1 MNSATTD
8 LDLVRQAKSGDSKA
22 FDMLMVKYQ
31 DKLKSVVSRY
41 LKLPQQIEDVVQEAF
56 IKAYSGIMS
65 FREDSKFSTWLHR
78 IGVNTALCFL
88 AVERRRIPHYQSTF
102 NADTNEPLVPEIS
115 DTSSPEQVLESSQIA
130 ETVSNAFEKL
140 PRDLREA
147 ITLREID
154 GLNYEEIANIM
165 DCPIGTVRSRI
176 FRARESIAA
185 RLRPQLDPN
194 PKSFLQKNFKA
205 KIGPTSTY
213 SCEYD
218 SSVGEQNIY
227 KPFQPIDKSISNEG
241 GKHE

>member
-8 LDLVRQAKSGDSKA
+8 LDLVRQAKSGDRKA
-22 FDMLMVKYQ
+22 FDMLVVKYQ
-31 DKLKSVVSRY
+31 EKLKFVVSRY

-56 IKAYSGIMS
+56 IKAYYGIMS

-78 IGVNTALCFL
+78 IGINTALCFL
-88 AVERRRIPHYQSTF
+88 AAERRRIPHYQPTI
-102 NADTNEPLVPEIS
+102 NADNNEPQVPEIL
-115 DTSSPEQVLESSQIA
+115 DTDSPEQVLESNQIA
-130 ETVSNAFEKL
+130 KTVSNAFEKL

-154 GLNYEEIANIM
+154 GLNYEEIANII

-185 RLRPQLDPN
+185 RLRPQLDSN
-194 PKSFLQKNFKA
+194 PKSLQQKNLKA
-205 KIGPTSTY
+205 KIGAIRTY

-218 SSVGEQNIY
+218 SSAGMHNIC
-227 KPFQPIDKSISNEG
+227 KPFQPIDK
-241 GKHE
+241 